1 MKYLKICMML
11 ALAFAP
17 AAGFA
22 GGEDSGAP
30 FAHNRAPLAPK
41 AYAELPLGAIRAQG
55 WLLEM
60 LERQRSG
67 ATGQMDRLYPGYGFA
82 VHKGYGTK
90 QHYAA
95 IRELGATPIHR
106 MSFLRKVH

>member
-41 AYAELPLGAIRAQG
+41 ASRYAGP
-55 WLLEM
+55 
-60 LERQRSG
+60 
-67 ATGQMDRLYPGYGFA
+67 
-82 VHKGYGTK
+82 
-90 QHYAA
+90 
-95 IRELGATPIHR
+95 
-106 MSFLRKVH
+106 

>member
-1 MKYLKICMML
+1 MKYLKIYMML

-67 ATGQMDRLYPGYGFA
+67 ATGQMDRLYPEVMGPRNGW
-82 VHKGYGTK
+82 
-90 QHYAA
+90 
-95 IRELGATPIHR
+95 LGGDGDQWERGPYWISRRAKR
-106 MSFLRKVH
+106 S

>member
-1 MKYLKICMML
+1 MKYLKIYMML

-67 ATGQMDRLYPGYGFA
+67 ATGQMDRLYP
-82 VHKGYGTK
+82 
-90 QHYAA
+90 
-95 IRELGATPIHR
+95 
-106 MSFLRKVH
+106 